1 MGHTDSATRHLVY
14 EDGSSHKF
22 WDIAL
27 EGSSHTVRFGRV
39 GTDGQTQTK
48 DFGSKDEARKAF
60 DKLVAQK
67 LKKGYEDAS
76 GNTKPA
82 KASAQPA
89 KAGAKPAK
97 ATSSR
102 AKAKPTAKTKEDPT
116 ATPAMEASPPETA
129 PVDLQVTRV
138 IALLPSDWYRASFRQ
153 REPMPLPQARPFDK
167 DECLARLA
175 KLPTTSY
182 GWDVRWDKLNLPRSL
197 SKEEA
202 HFWLVAMTTKRSRDV
217 KMKDFA
223 AKLAKRKFDGA
234 VEAEAALKLFR
245 SADRQV
251 PVEAAL
257 ALANLLTPEAYLEAY
272 CAHDPGKKTP
282 WQGAA
287 TQRALLDGLQR
298 FIVPYLGENKL
309 QSLRKLLPKDWDSNF
324 QCTTPYDQF
333 PPSYYAAAVLG
344 MSKEVYQVTS
354 KWADDQ
360 FSEGYTYYSAPQQ
373 LVFGLGTPELIVAE
387 WKRLKLHMRDAD
399 EVRAFIACT
408 ETSALECVVD
418 TILAQTNKEEA
429 AKLLEALALVRAP
442 EAAEPML
449 RLKLDSKAQAQAR
462 AWLDFNVGN
471 AVHGLLETAAGR
483 GSLADAAIEYLRQV
497 KRSGYE
503 SVIAAAVKAAK
514 KSPGAVK
521 VQSEVLDHEEKIY
534 EPLTDK
540 TTPKWLAKELAKVS
554 SLKQRKLPAWATAG
568 TLPPLRLG
576 ENRLND
582 EQLDLV
588 LQALAAANVG
598 DTSELFSALREHGDK
613 QNRDD
618 FAWKLFQLW
627 TEDGSPSKEKWAM
640 GAIGHLGG
648 DACVMKLTPMIRAWP
663 GESQHA
669 RAVFGLQCLRAV
681 GTDIALMQL
690 SGIAQKLKFKGLK
703 AQAEQ
708 CVEDIAK
715 DKGMTRAELEDRIIP
730 DCGLSENGSRE
741 FSFGSR
747 AFSFVLGGDLKP
759 AIKDSAG
766 KVRPNLPNPGAKDD
780 AELAAAALSEW
791 KLMKKQIKEVAAI
804 QAARLEQAM
813 VTGRRWPLTDF
824 ETLIVKHPLMTHLAQ
839 KLIWASF
846 DATGSRKTTFR
857 VTEEQDYA
865 DASDEAL
872 KIPGGHQVG
881 VVHPLELSDAER
893 SRWGEVLSDYE
904 IVTPFAQLG
913 REVYQL
919 EKAEEKSDELVRF
932 NKLKLAAPTLVHTL
946 EKLGWIRGQAMDAG
960 CFDEHSKQ
968 FPSANVTAVVHYDG
982 TVGMGWIDPD
992 EVLTITS
999 LYFCAGMREPSGYE
1013 WNSEKK
1019 VKLSKVHPIVISEVI
1034 ADLMVI
1040 KSKAK

>member
-1 MGHTDSATRHLVY
+1 MANADSTSRQLVF

-22 WDIAL
+22 WDIVL
-27 EGSSHTVRFGRV
+27 DGSSHTVRFGRV

-67 LKKGYEDAS
+67 LKKGYEDAAGS
-76 GNTKPA
+76 TAQPA
-82 KASAQPA
+82 KASAKPATASAKSA
-89 KAGAKPAK
+89 KAA
-97 ATSSR
+97 SSQTKTKQT
-102 AKAKPTAKTKEDPT
+102 AKAKEK
-116 ATPAMEASPPETA
+116 PAASEVQSSQPEAA
-129 PVDLQVTRV
+129 AVDLQVTRSFD
-138 IALLPSDWYRASFRQ
+138 LLPTDWYRATFREQ
-153 REPMPLPQARPFDK
+153 QPMPLPEPSPFDK
-167 DECLARLA
+167 DKCLARLA

-182 GWDVRWDKLNLPRSL
+182 DWDVKWDKLNLPRSL

-202 HFWLVAMTTKRSRDV
+202 HFWLVAMTTKRAREV

-223 AKLAKRKFDGA
+223 AKFAKRKFDGA
-234 VEAEAALKLFR
+234 IEAEAAVKLLR
-245 SADRQV
+245 SADRHV
-251 PVEAAL
+251 SVEAAL

-272 CAHDPGKKTP
+272 RTYDPGKKTP
-282 WQGAA
+282 WDGDASQSV
-287 TQRALLDGLQR
+287 LLDGFHR
-298 FIVPYLGENKL
+298 FIVPYLTEKERKAL
-309 QSLRKLLPKDWDSNF
+309 QKLLRKDWDPNF
-324 QCTTPYDQF
+324 QPTSPYDQF
-333 PPSYYAAAVLG
+333 PPSYYAAAALG

-360 FSEGYTYYSAPQQ
+360 FSEEYGYYSAPQQ
-373 LVFGLGTPELIVAE
+373 LVLGLGSPELVAAE

-399 EVRAFIACT
+399 EIRAFIACT

-449 RLKLDSKAQAQAR
+449 RCKLDSKAQAQAR

-483 GSLADAAIEYLRQV
+483 GSMADAAIEYLRQA
-497 KRSGYE
+497 KRLGYE
-503 SVIAAAVKAAK
+503 SVIAAAIKAAK

-521 VQSEVLDHEEKIY
+521 VQSDVLDHEEKTY
-534 EPLTDK
+534 EPLNDK
-540 TTPKWLAKELAKVS
+540 TTPKWLTKELASVS
-554 SLKQRKLPAWATAG
+554 SMKHKRLPAWATAAN
-568 TLPPLRLG
+568 LPPLRLG
-576 ENRLND
+576 DHRLND
-582 EQLDLV
+582 EQLELV
-588 LQALAAANVG
+588 LQALAATNVG
-598 DTSELFSALREHGDK
+598 DKSELFSALREHGDK

-640 GAIGHLGG
+640 GAVGHLGG

-708 CVEDIAK
+708 CVEDIAR

-730 DCGLSENGSRE
+730 DCGLSENGTRE

-780 AELAAAALSEW
+780 AELAATALNEW

-813 VTGRRWPLTDF
+813 VTGRRWPLSDF
-824 ETLIVKHPLMTHLAQ
+824 DGLIVKHPLMTHLAQ
-839 KLIWASF
+839 KLIWGSF
-846 DATGSRKTTFR
+846 DANGNRKRTFR
-857 VTEEQDYA
+857 VTEERDYA
-865 DASDEAL
+865 DAADEAL
-872 KIPGGHQVG
+872 KIDAGHQIG
-881 VVHPLELSDAER
+881 VVHPLELTDAER
-893 SRWGEVLSDYE
+893 ASWGEVLSDYE
-904 IVTPFAQLG
+904 VVAPFAQLG

-919 EKAEEKSDELVRF
+919 EKAEEKSEELGRF

-946 EKLGWIRGQAMDAG
+946 EKLGWTRGQAMDAG
-960 CFDEHSKQ
+960 GFDEHSKQ
-968 FPSANVTAVVHYDG
+968 FPSAKVTAVVHYDG
-982 TVGMGWIDPD
+982 IVGMGWIDPD
-992 EVLTITS
+992 ELLTISS
-999 LYFCAGMREPSGYE
+999 LYFCAGMRQPSGYG

-1019 VKLSKVHPIVISEVI
+1019 LKLSKVHPIVISEVI